1 MRSQPYLARVLT
13 LNLSRRYGESVS
25 LFQDKIDQ
33 GSITSL
39 DELKSFYK
47 TLVKQYHPDLN
58 GGAPPVD
65 FDRLKQEYADALKH
79 LERLHAIVD
88 GEPDRPLMAKDAFLD
103 EFRNLVARGFPIN
116 VQAASKN
123 RAYAASVRVIGK
135 YLEARFDDPDFFFR
149 ANRESRLVKRRHPRI
164 HWYVMQIF
172 WNLGDWRITG
182 FDFHRRIFIRH
193 LKFIRETL
201 EDEGAV
207 TLLQFLDFL
216 AAS

>member
-1 MRSQPYLARVLT
+1 MSAPNPFLERIDRGDV
-13 LNLSRRYGESVS
+13 VS
-25 LFQDKIDQ
+25 LEALR
-33 GSITSL
+33 SL
-39 DELKSFYK
+39 YK

-58 GGAPPVD
+58 GGAPSVD
-65 FDRLKQEYADALKH
+65 FDRLKQQYTDALRH
-79 LERLHAIVD
+79 LERLHAFVD
-88 GEPDRPLMAKDAFLD
+88 AEPSETVVMVRDAFLD

-149 ANRESRLVKRRHPRI
+149 VNRESRVVKRRHPRI

-182 FDFHRRIFIRH
+182 FDFHRRTFIRH
-193 LKFIRETL
+193 LDFIRETL
-201 EDEGAV
+201 KDEGAM
-207 TLLQFLDFL
+207 TLLTFLEFL
-216 AAS
+216 AAG